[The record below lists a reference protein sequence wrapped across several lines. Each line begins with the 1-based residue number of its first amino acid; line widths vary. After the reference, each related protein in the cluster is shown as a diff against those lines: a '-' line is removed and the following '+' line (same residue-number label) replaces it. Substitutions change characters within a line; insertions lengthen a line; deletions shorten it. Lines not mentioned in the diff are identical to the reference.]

1 MPDVDFIPDVQDCDE
16 FPAASATAPS
26 AGQTD
31 DGIPERHPQ
40 DSPAP
45 RFADRR
51 RITDRRMSLETG
63 GTPVAPADGNPVM
76 PADGTQGAGTPA
88 SDRAAAFGQSV
99 LDKLTY
105 MVGKDPGHAQEHDW
119 FVATALV
126 VRDRIVDR
134 WMDATRKTYR
144 DDRKRV
150 YYFSLEFLIGRLLFD
165 ALGNLG
171 LTATAREALRDLGVD
186 LDRLRKLEPD
196 AALGNGGLGRL
207 AACFM
212 ESMASL
218 GIPAHGYGIRYDHG
232 IFRQVLKD
240 GWQVELPEDWL
251 SSGNPW
257 EFERPE
263 VTYTIGFGGT
273 VESSENG
280 DGVTRYRWDPA
291 ESVNA
296 VAFDTPIA
304 GWRGRHV
311 NTLRLW
317 SARAT
322 DPLRL
327 DDFNRGDHVGALADR
342 VRLEAISRVLYPSDE
357 TAAGHE
363 LRLRQEF
370 FFASASLQDLLRRHK
385 AQHGELASLADHVS
399 IQLNDTHPAIAVVEL
414 MRLLIDEHAM
424 PWELAWTITTSVF
437 NYTNHT
443 LLPEALETWPV
454 ALMENLLPRHMQIIY
469 LVNALHLDAQRV
481 AGHDDNGFLSS
492 ISMIEEDHSRRV
504 RMGHLAFLGSR
515 RVNGVSALHTG
526 LMRQTVFRDL
536 HSIYP
541 ERIVNK
547 TNGISFRRWLYQAN
561 PGLTELIVDAVGPQV
576 QDDATLLE
584 ALVPLADDAPFRERF
599 AAVRRAN
606 KVALARLVAERLGVG
621 LDPDALFDVHIKRIH
636 EYKRQLLN
644 ILDTIALFDAM
655 RAQPTRAWV
664 PRVKIFAGKAAAGY
678 HQAKLIIKLAND
690 VAHIVNRDPVVR
702 GRLKVVFLPNYNVS
716 LAEAIIPAADLSEQ
730 ISTAGMEASGTG
742 NMKLALNGALTIGT
756 QDGANIEICEHVG
769 AENIFIFGLVADEV
783 AERRRSGVDATAIIE
798 ASPALAEVLDAI
810 ESGVFSPDDRNR
822 YRGLVDA
829 LRHHDYFMVTAD
841 FDAYRATQR
850 AVDALWQDRGAW
862 WRKAILNAA
871 RMGWF
876 SADRAILEYARDI
889 WHAEPGPR

>member
-1 MPDVDFIPDVQDCDE
+1 MTFD
-16 FPAASATAPS
+16 
-26 AGQTD
+26 
-31 DGIPERHPQ
+31 
-40 DSPAP
+40 
-45 RFADRR
+45 
-51 RITDRRMSLETG
+51 G
-63 GTPVAPADGNPVM
+63 GTGALDPPAD
-76 PADGTQGAGTPA
+76 AGAGAPHGDSVTA
-88 SDRAAAFGQSV
+88 FSRAV

-105 MVGKDPGHAQEHDW
+105 MVGKDPGHSQDHDW
-119 FVATALV
+119 LVATALV

-134 WMDATRKTYR
+134 WMDATRRTYR
-144 DDRKRV
+144 DGRKRV

-171 LTATAREALRDLGVD
+171 LTATARAALRELGVD
-186 LDRLRKLEPD
+186 LDHLRKLEPD

-240 GWQVELPEDWL
+240 GWQLELPEDWL

-273 VESSENG
+273 VEALPTE
-280 DGVTRYRWDPA
+280 DGATRYVWEPA

-296 VAFDTPIA
+296 VAFDTPLV

-327 DDFNRGDHVGALADR
+327 EDFNRGDHVGALADR

-363 LRLRQEF
+363 LRLRQEY
-370 FFASASLQDLLRRHK
+370 FFASASLQDLLRRHHS
-385 AQHGELASLADHVS
+385 QHGELSSLADHVA
-399 IQLNDTHPAIAVVEL
+399 IQLNDTHPAIAVPEL
-414 MRLLIDEHAM
+414 MRLLIDTHGM
-424 PWELAWTITTSVF
+424 PWELAWDVTTSVF

-454 ALMENLLPRHMQIIY
+454 SLLENMLPRHMQIIY
-469 LVNALHLDAQRV
+469 LINALHLDRQRA
-481 AGHDDNGFLSS
+481 AGRTDDAFLSS
-492 ISMIEEDHSRRV
+492 VSLVEENHSRRV
-504 RMGHLAFLGSR
+504 RMGHLAFLGSH
-515 RVNGVSALHTG
+515 RVNGVSALHTE
-526 LMRQTVFRDL
+526 LMRRTVFRDL
-536 HSIYP
+536 HSIHP

-547 TNGISFRRWLYQAN
+547 TNGITFRRWLYQAN
-561 PGLTELIVDAVGPQV
+561 PALTELIVDAVGPKV
-576 QDDATLLE
+576 LDDTAQLE
-584 ALVPLADDAPFRERF
+584 ALVPFADDAAFRERF
-599 AAVRRAN
+599 ESVRRGN
-606 KVALARLVAERLGVG
+606 KVALARLVAERVGVG
-621 LDPDALFDVHIKRIH
+621 LDPEALFDVHIKRIH

-644 ILDTIALFDAM
+644 ILETIALFNAM
-655 RAQPTRAWV
+655 RAQPTAAWV
-664 PRVKIFAGKAAAGY
+664 PRVKIFSGKAAAGY
-678 HQAKLIIKLAND
+678 QQAKLIIKLASD
-690 VAHIVNRDPVVR
+690 VARIVNRDPVTR
-702 GRLKVVFLPNYNVS
+702 GQLRVVFLPNYNVS
-716 LAEAIIPAADLSEQ
+716 LAEAIIPAADLSQQ

-742 NMKLALNGALTIGT
+742 NMKLALNGALTLGT
-756 QDGANIEICEHVG
+756 LDGANIEIRERVG
-769 AENIFIFGLVADEV
+769 ADNILIFGLTADEV
-783 AERRRSGVDATAIIE
+783 AERRRAGIDAAATIA
-798 ASPALAEVLDAI
+798 ASPVLSEVLDAVAA
-810 ESGVFSPDDRNR
+810 GVFSPDDRNR
-822 YRGLVDA
+822 YRGLVNG

-841 FDAYRATQR
+841 FDAYRSAQR
-850 AVDALWQDRGAW
+850 TVETLWQDRRAW
-862 WRKAILNAA
+862 WRKAVLNTA

-889 WHAEPGPR
+889 WRAAPGEH